1 MDVIRRNTDYG
12 LRAMVNLAS
21 RPPREAVSAKVLA
34 AEEEV
39 SYQLICKLLQKLQRA
54 GFIKSMMGPSGGYR
68 MAKPPSEI
76 TLGEVVDLLQGPVV
90 INRCVVDDD
99 ACSRQ
104 HTCVVSAS
112 LRKIQRD
119 LENYMTTV
127 TLEQLVKE
135 NQAQA
140 EKG

>member
-21 RPPREAVSAKVLA
+21 RAPREAVSAKVLA
-34 AEEEV
+34 AQEEV

-68 MAKPPSEI
+68 MAKLPSEI
-76 TLGEVVDLLQGPVV
+76 TLGEIVDLLQGPVV

-104 HTCVVSAS
+104 HTCVVSES
-112 LRKIQRD
+112 LRKIQRE

-135 NQAQA
+135 NKAKA

>member
-12 LRAMVNLAS
+12 LRAMINLAS

-34 AEEEV
+34 AQEEV

-68 MAKPPSEI
+68 MAMPASDI
-76 TLGEVVDLLQGPVV
+76 TLGQIVQLLQGPVM
-90 INRCVVDDD
+90 INRCVSDEE

-104 HTCVVSAS
+104 HTCVVSES

-119 LENYMTTV
+119 LEKYLANV

-135 NQAQA
+135 NKA
-140 EKG
+140 KTKKS